1 MESFTSFVRREC
13 DLTELRGEACG
24 VQKTPPPP
32 APCTCLRGEGRPGA
46 SAEVGEDDGVDGQPA
61 HRAQLVPLLQ
71 LPRADVAGYEVS
83 CSPVNDAAVLRPRLT
98 DETRVQ
104 ARLGQPPLRRH
115 AALQFGHRGR
125 RWISGGRWEK
135 LLGVD
140 GGQGLGG
147 GGRGGGR
154 GGLGG

>member
-1 MESFTSFVRREC
+1 MESFTSFVRRESAIWQSWEVK
-13 DLTELRGEACG
+13 LVAFRR
-24 VQKTPPPP
+24 PPPP

-46 SAEVGEDDGVDGQPA
+46 SAEVGENDGVDGQPA
-61 HRAQLVPLLQ
+61 HRAQLIPLLQ
-71 LPRADVAGYEVS
+71 LPGADVAGYEVS

-115 AALQFGHRGR
+115 AALQLGHRGR
-125 RWISGGRWEK
+125 RWIGGGRWEK

-140 GGQGLGG
+140 GGEGLGG
-147 GGRGGGR
+147 GGGGGR